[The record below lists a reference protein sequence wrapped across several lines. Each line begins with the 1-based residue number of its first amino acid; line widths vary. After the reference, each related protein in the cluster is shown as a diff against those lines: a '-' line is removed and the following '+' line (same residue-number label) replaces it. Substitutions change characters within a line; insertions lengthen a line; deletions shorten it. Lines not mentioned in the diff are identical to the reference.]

1 MGFITDK
8 NVDYINENWDQL
20 KCSPIAPFLQMV
32 GLAPGDSNE
41 TSKSCK
47 SAEFNSMFN
56 SGMLGH
62 TKNMNMM
69 NQSMNLVN
77 GQLNSF
83 RTVVTNMQQQAFK
96 DLSMVTSK
104 LFEVYVKIGNIF
116 MVIVQHLVRMLKIM
130 RYSVDT
136 MANLMKVFIALIN
149 IIRLPINFVAR
160 LMKKPKI
167 KKIKVKKIKL

>member
-1 MGFITDK
+1 MGFITNK

-32 GLAPGDSNE
+32 GLAPGN
-41 TSKSCK
+41 SKDTANSCK
-47 SAEFNSMFN
+47 SSEFNSMFN

-62 TKNMNMM
+62 TKNLNMM
-69 NQSMNLVN
+69 NKSMNLVN

-83 RTVVTNMQQQAFK
+83 RTVIANMQQQAFK

-167 KKIKVKKIKL
+167 KKIKVKKIKI